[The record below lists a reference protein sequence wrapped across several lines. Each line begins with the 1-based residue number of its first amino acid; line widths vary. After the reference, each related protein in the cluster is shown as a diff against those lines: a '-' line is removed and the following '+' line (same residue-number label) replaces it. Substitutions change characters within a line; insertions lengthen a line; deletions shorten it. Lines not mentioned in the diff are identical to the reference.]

1 MSMLPPVNPPDDF
14 ESTVLLR
21 SLLTSL
27 PSIAPP
33 ETFETQVLRSARR
46 PSWTIKIVAAVAGTI
61 LVVSSF
67 YIVNN
72 EPKLVVVKPKA
83 AVDATQSVDLY
94 NLAPVAVTQDTR
106 YKDLPP
112 AVIYRL
118 AAKIKAKPIMR
129 APYGVAGY

>member
-1 MSMLPPVNPPDDF
+1 MSMLPPINPPEDF

-27 PSIAPP
+27 PSISPP
-33 ETFETQVLRSARR
+33 DTFETQVLRSAQR
-46 PSWTIKIVAAVAGTI
+46 PRWTIKIVAAVAGTI

-67 YIVNN
+67 YILNN
-72 EPKLVVVKPKA
+72 EPKLVVVKPSA
-83 AVDATQSVDLY
+83 SVDAPQSVDLY
-94 NLAPVAVTQDTR
+94 NLAPVAVMQDTR

-112 AVIYRL
+112 AVIHRL
-118 AAKIKAKPIMR
+118 AAKIKAKPNMR